1 MSQTISSSAH
11 KVLFDVFGYNQ
22 FRDGQETVINDL
34 IAGRDALVVMPT
46 GGGKSLCFQIPALVR
61 EGICIVISP
70 LISLMKDQ
78 VDTLQACGVQA
89 AYLNSSLSYQEQ
101 NDIVNSLHR
110 GELKLLY
117 VAPERLL
124 RPDFIARLQHL
135 PINLFAIDEAHC
147 ISSWGHDF
155 RPEYAKLGCLKEHF
169 PHIPLAALTATADHA
184 TQQDILQ
191 RLQFQD
197 PLVEIR
203 SFDRPNIEYLLIEKY
218 RPLSQLFNY
227 LDQHKDESGIIYCTS
242 RKRTEEIA
250 QKLAAKG
257 LSSRCYHAGLPLEE
271 RQNVQDLF
279 IKDEVDIVV
288 ATVAFGMGIDK
299 PNVRFVV
306 HYEIPK
312 NIESYYQETGRAG
325 RDGLPAQAM
334 LFYDPADPARIR
346 SLLEKNPNQE
356 QLRIELHKLNTM
368 VAFAEAQTCRRRVV
382 LNYFGE
388 YSPKACGNC
397 DICLDPPQ
405 SYDATVDAQKILS
418 CVYRTGQYFGI
429 THVVEVLRG
438 AQTARVKSLGHDQL
452 STFGIG
458 KDKSTEHWFSI
469 ARQLIHCG
477 LLMQNLTRGSA
488 LQLTEAARTVLK
500 SENNLMLA
508 VPRLQLVKTTAKQ
521 KRRSVSANAD
531 SKLFAKLR
539 HLRKQIADQENLP
552 PYVIFS
558 DVSLSEMSELMPT
571 NDSQFLSITG
581 VGHIKLDK
589 YGEEFL
595 AEIKQYA
602 DHVVILVILALYY
615 FEC

>member
-1 MSQTISSSAH
+1 MTSPAQN
-11 KVLFDVFGYNQ
+11 VLLDVFGYSQ
-22 FRDGQETVINDL
+22 FRDGQETVINEL

-78 VDTLQACGVQA
+78 VDTLQACGVAA
-89 AYLNSSLSYQEQ
+89 AYLNSTLSYQEQ
-101 NDIVNSLHR
+101 NEIINALHQGR
-110 GELKLLY
+110 LKLLY

-124 RPDFIARLQHL
+124 RQDFIARLQHL
-135 PINLFAIDEAHC
+135 PINLFAVDEAHC

-155 RPEYAKLGCLKEHF
+155 RPEYAQLGHLKEYF
-169 PHIPLAALTATADHA
+169 PNIPLVALTATADHA

-191 RLQFQD
+191 RLQLQD
-197 PLVEIR
+197 PLIEIR

-218 RPLSQLFNY
+218 RPLTQLFNY

-250 QKLAAKG
+250 GKLAAKG
-257 LSSRCYHAGLPLEE
+257 LNSRCYHAGLPLEE
-271 RQNVQDLF
+271 RQHVQDLF
-279 IKDEVDIVV
+279 IKDEVEIVV

-418 CVYRTGQYFGI
+418 CVYRTGQHFGI

-458 KDKSTEHWFSI
+458 KDKTTEHWFSI

-500 SENNLMLA
+500 SEQALMLA

-521 KRRSVSANAD
+521 KRRSISANAD

-558 DVSLSEMSELMPT
+558 DVSLSEMSEMMPT

-595 AEIKQYA
+595 SEIKQYV
-602 DHVVILVILALYY
+602 DTL
-615 FEC
+615 

>member
-1 MSQTISSSAH
+1 MTNTAH
-11 KVLFDVFGYNQ
+11 HVLFDVFGYKQ
-22 FRDGQETVINDL
+22 FRDGQEQVINEL
-34 IAGRDALVVMPT
+34 ISGRDALVVMPT

-61 EGICIVISP
+61 EGLCIVISP

-78 VDTLQACGVQA
+78 VDTLQACGVAA

-101 NDIVNSLHR
+101 NDIVNALHR
-110 GELKLLY
+110 GQLKLLY

-135 PINLFAIDEAHC
+135 PVNLFAVDEAHC

-155 RPEYAKLGCLKEHF
+155 RPEYAQLGHLKSYF
-169 PHIPLAALTATADHA
+169 PDVPLVALTATADHA

-191 RLQFQD
+191 RLSLHD
-197 PLVEIR
+197 PLIEIR

-218 RPLSQLFNY
+218 RPLTQLFNY

-250 QKLAAKG
+250 EKLAAKG
-257 LSSRCYHAGLPLEE
+257 LNSRCYHAGLPLEE

-397 DICLDPPQ
+397 DICLNPPQ
-405 SYDATVDAQKILS
+405 SYDATEDAQKILS

-469 ARQLIHCG
+469 VRQLIHCG

-488 LQLTEAARTVLK
+488 LQLTEAARSVLK
-500 SENNLMLA
+500 SEHSLLLA
-508 VPRLQLVKTTAKQ
+508 VPRLQLVKSTAKQ
-521 KRRSVSANAD
+521 KRRSASVNAD
-531 SKLFAKLR
+531 NKLFAKLR
-539 HLRKQIADQENLP
+539 HLRKQIADDENLP

-589 YGEEFL
+589 YGQAFL
-595 AEIKQYA
+595 SEIRRYA
-602 DHVVILVILALYY
+602 DTL
-615 FEC
+615 

>member
-1 MSQTISSSAH
+1 MTSTAH
-11 KVLFDVFGYNQ
+11 GILFDVFGYKQ

-61 EGICIVISP
+61 EGVCIVISP

-78 VDTLQACGVQA
+78 VDTLQACGVAA
-89 AYLNSSLSYQEQ
+89 AYLNSSLSYQQQ
-101 NDIVNSLHR
+101 NEIINSLHR
-110 GELKLLY
+110 GQLKLLY

-155 RPEYAKLGCLKEHF
+155 RPEYAQLGNLKQYF
-169 PHIPLAALTATADHA
+169 PNTPLVALTATADHA

-191 RLQFQD
+191 RLKLHE
-197 PLVEIR
+197 PLIEIR

-218 RPLSQLFNY
+218 RPLTQLFNY

-250 QKLAAKG
+250 GKLAAKG
-257 LSSRCYHAGLPLEE
+257 LNSRCYHAGLPLEE
-271 RQNVQDLF
+271 RQTVQDLF
-279 IKDEVDIVV
+279 IKDEVEIVV

-458 KDKSTEHWFSI
+458 KEQSTEHWFSI

-488 LQLTEAARTVLK
+488 LQLTEAARSVLK
-500 SENNLMLA
+500 SENSLMLA

-531 SKLFAKLR
+531 SKLFARLR
-539 HLRKQIADQENLP
+539 HLRKQIADQANLP

-595 AEIKQYA
+595 SEIKQYV
-602 DHVVILVILALYY
+602 DNL
-615 FEC
+615 

>member
-1 MSQTISSSAH
+1 
-11 KVLFDVFGYNQ
+11 VFGYNQ
-22 FRDGQETVINDL
+22 FRDGQEKVINEL
-34 IAGRDALVVMPT
+34 ISGRDALVVMPT

-61 EGICIVISP
+61 EGICIVVSP

-78 VDTLQACGVQA
+78 VDTLQACGVPA
-89 AYLNSSLSYQEQ
+89 AYLNSSLSYQDQ
-101 NDIVNSLHR
+101 NNIVNALHR

-155 RPEYAKLGCLKEHF
+155 RPEYAQLGHLKEHF
-169 PHIPLAALTATADHA
+169 PQVPLAALTATADHA

-191 RLQFQD
+191 RLNLQN
-197 PLVEIR
+197 PLIEVR

-257 LSSRCYHAGLPLEE
+257 FNSRCYHAGLPLEE
-271 RQNVQDLF
+271 RQTVQDLF

-288 ATVAFGMGIDK
+288 ATVAFGMGIDN

-488 LQLTEAARTVLK
+488 LQLTEAARSVLK
-500 SENNLMLA
+500 ADQTLMLA

-571 NDSQFLSITG
+571 NDSQFLSVTG

-595 AEIKQYA
+595 AEIRQYV
-602 DHVVILVILALYY
+602 DNL
-615 FEC
+615 

>member
-1 MSQTISSSAH
+1 MSQSITSTAH
-11 KVLFDVFGYNQ
+11 DVLFDVFGYKQ
-22 FRDGQETVINDL
+22 FRDGQETVINEL

-78 VDTLQACGVQA
+78 VDTLQACGVAA
-89 AYLNSSLSYQEQ
+89 AYLNSSLSYQQQ
-101 NDIVNSLHR
+101 NDIINSLHR
-110 GELKLLY
+110 GQLKLLY

-155 RPEYAKLGCLKEHF
+155 RPEYAQLGNLKEHF
-169 PHIPLAALTATADHA
+169 PNIPLVALTATADHA

-191 RLQFQD
+191 RLQLNQ
-197 PLVEIR
+197 PLIEIR

-218 RPLSQLFNY
+218 RPLLQLFNY

-257 LSSRCYHAGLPLEE
+257 LNSRCYHAGLPLEE
-271 RQNVQDLF
+271 RQTVQDLF
-279 IKDEVDIVV
+279 IKDEVEIVV

-488 LQLTEAARTVLK
+488 LQLTEAARSVLK
-500 SENNLMLA
+500 SENSLMLA

-521 KRRSVSANAD
+521 KRRSVSVNAD
-531 SKLFAKLR
+531 NKLFAKLR
-539 HLRKQIADQENLP
+539 HLRKQIADQANLP

-589 YGEEFL
+589 YGEDFL
-595 AEIKQYA
+595 AEIKQYV
-602 DHVVILVILALYY
+602 DQL
-615 FEC
+615 

>member
-1 MSQTISSSAH
+1 MTSPAQN
-11 KVLFDVFGYNQ
+11 VLLDVFGYNQ
-22 FRDGQETVINDL
+22 FRDGQETVINEL
-34 IAGRDALVVMPT
+34 ITGRDALVVMPT

-78 VDTLQACGVQA
+78 VDTLQACGVAA
-89 AYLNSSLSYQEQ
+89 AYLNSTLSYQEQ
-101 NDIVNSLHR
+101 NEIINALHQGR
-110 GELKLLY
+110 LKLLY

-124 RPDFIARLQHL
+124 RQDFIARLQHL
-135 PINLFAIDEAHC
+135 PINLFAVDEAHC

-155 RPEYAKLGCLKEHF
+155 RPEYAQLGHLKEYF
-169 PHIPLAALTATADHA
+169 PNTPLVALTATADHA

-191 RLQFQD
+191 RLQLQD
-197 PLVEIR
+197 PLIEIR

-218 RPLSQLFNY
+218 RPLTQLFNY

-250 QKLAAKG
+250 GKLAAKG
-257 LSSRCYHAGLPLEE
+257 LNSRCYHAGLPLEE
-271 RQNVQDLF
+271 RQHVQDLF
-279 IKDEVDIVV
+279 IKDEVEIVV

-418 CVYRTGQYFGI
+418 CVYRTGQHFGI

-500 SENNLMLA
+500 SEQALMLA
-508 VPRLQLVKTTAKQ
+508 VPRLQLVKATAKQ

-558 DVSLSEMSELMPT
+558 DVSLSEMSEMMPT

-589 YGEEFL
+589 YGEEFIS
-595 AEIKQYA
+595 EIKQYV
-602 DHVVILVILALYY
+602 DTL
-615 FEC
+615 

>member
-1 MSQTISSSAH
+1 MTSTAH
-11 KVLFDVFGYNQ
+11 DILFDVFGYKQ

-61 EGICIVISP
+61 EGVCIVISP

-78 VDTLQACGVQA
+78 VDTLQACGVAA
-89 AYLNSSLSYQEQ
+89 AYLNSSLSYQQQ
-101 NDIVNSLHR
+101 NEIINSLHR
-110 GELKLLY
+110 GQLKLLY

-155 RPEYAKLGCLKEHF
+155 RPEYAQLGNLKQYF
-169 PHIPLAALTATADHA
+169 PNTPLVALTATADHA

-191 RLQFQD
+191 RLKLHE
-197 PLVEIR
+197 PLIEIR

-218 RPLSQLFNY
+218 RPLTQLFNY

-250 QKLAAKG
+250 GKLAAKG
-257 LSSRCYHAGLPLEE
+257 LNSRCYHAGLPLEE
-271 RQNVQDLF
+271 RQTVQDLF
-279 IKDEVDIVV
+279 IKDEVEIVV

-458 KDKSTEHWFSI
+458 KDQSTEHWFSI

-488 LQLTEAARTVLK
+488 LQLTEAARSVLK
-500 SENNLMLA
+500 SENSLMLA

-531 SKLFAKLR
+531 SKLFARLR

-589 YGEEFL
+589 YGKDFL
-595 AEIKQYA
+595 SEIKQYV
-602 DHVVILVILALYY
+602 DNL
-615 FEC
+615 

>member
-1 MSQTISSSAH
+1 MTSTAH
-11 KVLFDVFGYNQ
+11 NVLFDVFGYKQ

-34 IAGRDALVVMPT
+34 ISGRDALVVMPT

-61 EGICIVISP
+61 EGICIVVSP

-78 VDTLQACGVQA
+78 VDTLRACGVAA

-101 NDIVNSLHR
+101 NDIINSLHR
-110 GELKLLY
+110 GQLKLLY

-155 RPEYAKLGCLKEHF
+155 RPEYAQLGHLKEYF
-169 PHIPLAALTATADHA
+169 PTIPLVALTATADHA

-191 RLQFQD
+191 RLNLND
-197 PLVEIR
+197 PLIEIR

-250 QKLAAKG
+250 GKLAAKG
-257 LSSRCYHAGLPLEE
+257 LNSRCYHAGLPIEE
-271 RQNVQDLF
+271 RQRVQELF
-279 IKDEVDIVV
+279 IKDEVEIVV

-539 HLRKQIADQENLP
+539 HLRKQIADHENLP

-595 AEIKQYA
+595 SEIKQYV
-602 DHVVILVILALYY
+602 DSL
-615 FEC
+615 

>member
-1 MSQTISSSAH
+1 MTSTAH
-11 KVLFDVFGYNQ
+11 NVLFDVFGYKQ

-34 IAGRDALVVMPT
+34 ISGRDALVVMPT

-61 EGICIVISP
+61 EGICIVVSP

-78 VDTLQACGVQA
+78 VDTLRACGVAA

-101 NDIVNSLHR
+101 NDIINSLHR
-110 GELKLLY
+110 GQLKLLY

-155 RPEYAKLGCLKEHF
+155 RPEYAQLGHLKEYF
-169 PHIPLAALTATADHA
+169 PTIPLVALTATADHA

-191 RLQFQD
+191 RLNLND
-197 PLVEIR
+197 PLIEIR

-250 QKLAAKG
+250 GKLAAKG
-257 LSSRCYHAGLPLEE
+257 LNSRCYHAGLPIEE
-271 RQNVQDLF
+271 RQRVQDLF
-279 IKDEVDIVV
+279 IKDEVEIVV

-500 SENNLMLA
+500 SENSLMLA

-539 HLRKQIADQENLP
+539 HLRKQIADHENLP

-595 AEIKQYA
+595 SEIKQYV
-602 DHVVILVILALYY
+602 DSL
-615 FEC
+615 

>member
-1 MSQTISSSAH
+1 MTSTAH
-11 KVLFDVFGYNQ
+11 HVLFDVFGYKQ
-22 FRDGQETVINDL
+22 FRDGQEQVINEL
-34 IAGRDALVVMPT
+34 ISGRDALVVMPT

-61 EGICIVISP
+61 EGLCIVVSP

-78 VDTLQACGVQA
+78 LQACGVAA

-101 NDIVNSLHR
+101 NDIVNAMHR
-110 GELKLLY
+110 GQLKLLY

-135 PINLFAIDEAHC
+135 PINLFAVDEAHC

-155 RPEYAKLGCLKEHF
+155 RPEYAQLGHLKSYF
-169 PHIPLAALTATADHA
+169 PDVPLVALTATADHA

-191 RLQFQD
+191 RLSLHE
-197 PLVEIR
+197 PLIEIR

-218 RPLSQLFNY
+218 RPLTQLFNY

-250 QKLAAKG
+250 GKLAAKG
-257 LSSRCYHAGLPLEE
+257 LNSRCYHAGLPLEE

-279 IKDEVDIVV
+279 IKDEVEIVV

-397 DICLDPPQ
+397 DICLNPPQ
-405 SYDATVDAQKILS
+405 SYDATEDAQKILS

-469 ARQLIHCG
+469 VRQLIHCG

-488 LQLTEAARTVLK
+488 LQLTEAARSVLK
-500 SENNLMLA
+500 SEHSLLLA

-521 KRRSVSANAD
+521 KRRSASVNAD
-531 SKLFAKLR
+531 NKLFAKLR

-558 DVSLSEMSELMPT
+558 DVSLSEMSEMMPT

-589 YGEEFL
+589 YGEDFL
-595 AEIKQYA
+595 SEIKQYV
-602 DHVVILVILALYY
+602 DTL
-615 FEC
+615 

>member
-1 MSQTISSSAH
+1 MNQAITTTAQH
-11 KVLFDVFGYNQ
+11 VLYDVFGYNQ
-22 FRDGQETVINDL
+22 FREGQERVINNL
-34 IAGRDALVVMPT
+34 ISGRDSLVVMPT

-61 EGICIVISP
+61 EGVGIVVSP

-78 VDTLQACGVQA
+78 VDTLVNCGVAA

-101 NDIVNSLHR
+101 NQIITALHQ
-110 GELKLLY
+110 GKIQLLY
-117 VAPERLL
+117 IAPERLL
-124 RPDFIARLQHL
+124 RPDFMTRLQHI
-135 PINLFAIDEAHC
+135 PISLFAIDEAHC

-155 RPEYAKLGCLKEHF
+155 RPEYALLGNLKQQF
-169 PHIPLAALTATADHA
+169 PNIPLVALTATADHA

-191 RLQFQD
+191 RLQLHQ
-197 PLVEIR
+197 PLLEIR
-203 SFDRPNIEYLLIEKY
+203 SFDRPNIEYLLVEKY
-218 RPLSQLFNY
+218 RPLSQLLNY
-227 LDQHKDESGIIYCTS
+227 LQQHKDESGIIYCTS

-257 LSSRCYHAGLPLEE
+257 LNVRCYHAGLAIEE
-271 RQNVQDLF
+271 RQKIQDLF
-279 IKDEVDIVV
+279 IKDEIEIVV

-346 SLLEKNPNQE
+346 GLLEKNSNQE

-388 YSPKACGNC
+388 YSEEPCGNC

-418 CVYRTGQYFGI
+418 CVYRTGQCFGI
-429 THVVEVLRG
+429 NHVVEVLRG
-438 AQTARVKSLGHDQL
+438 AQTAKIKSLGHEQL

-458 KDKSTEHWFSI
+458 RDKSTEHWFSI
-469 ARQLIHCG
+469 VRQLIHCG

-488 LQLTEAARTVLK
+488 LQLTEASRAVLK
-500 SENNLMLA
+500 AENQLMLA
-508 VPRLQLVKTTAKQ
+508 VPRLKLVKSSAKQ
-521 KRRSVSANAD
+521 RRKTLSAQAD

-539 HLRKQIADQENLP
+539 HLRKEIADDENLP

-558 DVSLSEMSELMPT
+558 DVSLSEMSEVMPT

-581 VGHIKLDK
+581 VGHIKLEK
-589 YGEEFL
+589 YGHAFIS
-595 AEIKQYA
+595 EIRQYV
-602 DHVVILVILALYY
+602 DEL
-615 FEC
+615 

>member
-1 MSQTISSSAH
+1 
-11 KVLFDVFGYNQ
+11 VFGYKQ
-22 FRDGQETVINDL
+22 FRDGQETVINEL

-78 VDTLQACGVQA
+78 VDTLQACGVAA
-89 AYLNSSLSYQEQ
+89 AYLNSSLSYQQQ
-101 NDIVNSLHR
+101 NDIINSLHR
-110 GELKLLY
+110 GQLKILY

-155 RPEYAKLGCLKEHF
+155 RPEYAQLGNLKEHF
-169 PHIPLAALTATADHA
+169 PNTPLVALTATADHA

-191 RLQFQD
+191 RLQLNH
-197 PLVEIR
+197 PLIEIR

-257 LSSRCYHAGLPLEE
+257 LNSRCYHAGLPLEE
-271 RQNVQDLF
+271 RQAVQDLF
-279 IKDEVDIVV
+279 IKDEVEIVV

-488 LQLTEAARTVLK
+488 LQLTEAARSVLK
-500 SENNLMLA
+500 SENSLMLA

-521 KRRSVSANAD
+521 KRRSVSVNAD
-531 SKLFAKLR
+531 NKLFAKLR

-589 YGEEFL
+589 YGEDFL
-595 AEIKQYA
+595 AEIKQYV
-602 DHVVILVILALYY
+602 DQL
-615 FEC
+615 

>member
-1 MSQTISSSAH
+1 MTSTAH
-11 KVLFDVFGYNQ
+11 NVLFDVFGYKQ

-61 EGICIVISP
+61 EGICIVVSP

-78 VDTLQACGVQA
+78 VDTLRACGVAA

-101 NDIVNSLHR
+101 NDIINSLHR
-110 GELKLLY
+110 GQLKLLY

-124 RPDFIARLQHL
+124 RPDFIGRLQHL

-155 RPEYAKLGCLKEHF
+155 RPEYALLGNLKEYF
-169 PHIPLAALTATADHA
+169 PNIPLVALTATADHA

-191 RLQFQD
+191 RLKLQD
-197 PLVEIR
+197 PLIEIR

-218 RPLSQLFNY
+218 RPLTQLFNY

-250 QKLAAKG
+250 GKLAAKG
-257 LSSRCYHAGLPLEE
+257 LNSRCYHAGLPLEE

-279 IKDEVDIVV
+279 IKDEVEIVV

-405 SYDATVDAQKILS
+405 SYDATIDAQKILS

-458 KDKSTEHWFSI
+458 NDKSTEHWFSI

-500 SENNLMLA
+500 SENSLMLA

-531 SKLFAKLR
+531 SKLFARLR

-558 DVSLSEMSELMPT
+558 DVSLSEMSELMPI

-595 AEIKQYA
+595 SEIKQYV
-602 DHVVILVILALYY
+602 DTL
-615 FEC
+615 

>member
-1 MSQTISSSAH
+1 MSQSITSTAH
-11 KVLFDVFGYNQ
+11 DVLFDVFGYKQ
-22 FRDGQETVINDL
+22 FRDGQETVINEL

-78 VDTLQACGVQA
+78 VDTLQACGVAA
-89 AYLNSSLSYQEQ
+89 AYLNSSLSYQQQ
-101 NDIVNSLHR
+101 NDIINSLHR
-110 GELKLLY
+110 GQLKLLY

-155 RPEYAKLGCLKEHF
+155 RPEYAQLGNLKEHF
-169 PHIPLAALTATADHA
+169 PNTPLVALTATADHA

-191 RLQFQD
+191 RLQLNQ
-197 PLVEIR
+197 PLIEIR

-218 RPLSQLFNY
+218 RPLLQLFNY

-257 LSSRCYHAGLPLEE
+257 LNSRCYHAGLPLEE
-271 RQNVQDLF
+271 RQTVQDLF
-279 IKDEVDIVV
+279 IKDEVEIVV

-488 LQLTEAARTVLK
+488 LQLTEAARSVLK
-500 SENNLMLA
+500 SENSLMLA

-521 KRRSVSANAD
+521 KRRSVSVNAD
-531 SKLFAKLR
+531 NKLFAKLR
-539 HLRKQIADQENLP
+539 HLRKQIADQANLP

-558 DVSLSEMSELMPT
+558 DVSLAEMSELMPT

-589 YGEEFL
+589 YGEDFL
-595 AEIKQYA
+595 AEIKQYV
-602 DHVVILVILALYY
+602 DQL
-615 FEC
+615 

>member
-1 MSQTISSSAH
+1 MTNTAH
-11 KVLFDVFGYNQ
+11 HVLFDVFGYKQ
-22 FRDGQETVINDL
+22 FRDGQELVINEL

-61 EGICIVISP
+61 EGLCIVISP

-78 VDTLQACGVQA
+78 VDTLQACGVAA

-101 NDIVNSLHR
+101 NDIVNAMHR
-110 GELKLLY
+110 GQLKLLY

-124 RPDFIARLQHL
+124 RADFIARLQHL
-135 PINLFAIDEAHC
+135 PINLFAVDEAHC

-155 RPEYAKLGCLKEHF
+155 RPEYAQLGHLKSYF
-169 PHIPLAALTATADHA
+169 PDVPLVALTATADHA

-191 RLQFQD
+191 RLSLHD
-197 PLVEIR
+197 PLIEIR

-218 RPLSQLFNY
+218 RPLTQLFNY

-250 QKLAAKG
+250 GKLAAKG
-257 LSSRCYHAGLPLEE
+257 LNSRCYHAGLPLEE

-279 IKDEVDIVV
+279 IKDEVEIVV

-397 DICLDPPQ
+397 DICLNPPQ
-405 SYDATVDAQKILS
+405 SYDATEDAQKILS

-469 ARQLIHCG
+469 VRQLIHCG

-488 LQLTEAARTVLK
+488 LQLTEAARAVLK
-500 SENNLMLA
+500 SEQRLLLA

-521 KRRSVSANAD
+521 KRRSASVNAD
-531 SKLFAKLR
+531 NQLFVKLR

-589 YGEEFL
+589 YGEAFL
-595 AEIKQYA
+595 SEIKQYV
-602 DHVVILVILALYY
+602 DTL
-615 FEC
+615 

>member
-1 MSQTISSSAH
+1 MNSTAH
-11 KVLFDVFGYNQ
+11 HVLFDVFGYKQ
-22 FRDGQETVINDL
+22 FRDGQETVINEL
-34 IAGRDALVVMPT
+34 ISGRDALVVMPT

-61 EGICIVISP
+61 EGICIVVSP

-78 VDTLQACGVQA
+78 VDTLQACGVAA

-101 NDIVNSLHR
+101 NDIINALHR
-110 GELKLLY
+110 GQLKLLY

-135 PINLFAIDEAHC
+135 SINLFAVDEAHC

-155 RPEYAKLGCLKEHF
+155 RPEYAQLGHLKTYF
-169 PHIPLAALTATADHA
+169 PDTPLVALTATADHA

-191 RLQFQD
+191 RLNLD
-197 PLVEIR
+197 NPLIEIR

-218 RPLSQLFNY
+218 RPLTQLFNY

-250 QKLAAKG
+250 GKLAAKG
-257 LSSRCYHAGLPLEE
+257 LNSRCYHAGLPLDE
-271 RQNVQDLF
+271 RQTVQDLF
-279 IKDEVDIVV
+279 IKDEVEIVV

-397 DICLDPPQ
+397 DICLNPPQ
-405 SYDATVDAQKILS
+405 SYDATEDAQKILS

-488 LQLTEAARTVLK
+488 LQLTEAARSVLQSK
-500 SENNLMLA
+500 NTLLLA

-521 KRRSVSANAD
+521 KRRSISVNAD

-595 AEIKQYA
+595 SEIKQYV
-602 DHVVILVILALYY
+602 DTL
-615 FEC
+615 

>member
-1 MSQTISSSAH
+1 MTSPAQN
-11 KVLFDVFGYNQ
+11 VLLDVFGYSQ
-22 FRDGQETVINDL
+22 FRDGQETVINEL

-78 VDTLQACGVQA
+78 VDTLQACGVAA
-89 AYLNSSLSYQEQ
+89 AYLNSTLSYQEQ
-101 NDIVNSLHR
+101 NEIINALHQGR
-110 GELKLLY
+110 LKLLY

-124 RPDFIARLQHL
+124 RQDFIARLQHL
-135 PINLFAIDEAHC
+135 PINLFAVDEAHC

-155 RPEYAKLGCLKEHF
+155 RPEYAQLGHLKEYF
-169 PHIPLAALTATADHA
+169 PNIPLVALTATADHA

-191 RLQFQD
+191 RLQLQD
-197 PLVEIR
+197 PLIEIR

-218 RPLSQLFNY
+218 RPLTQLFNY

-250 QKLAAKG
+250 GKLAAKG
-257 LSSRCYHAGLPLEE
+257 LNSRCYHAGLPLEE
-271 RQNVQDLF
+271 RQHVQDLF
-279 IKDEVDIVV
+279 IKDEVEIVV

-418 CVYRTGQYFGI
+418 CVYRTGQHFGI

-438 AQTARVKSLGHDQL
+438 AQTVRVKSLGHDQL

-458 KDKSTEHWFSI
+458 KDKTTEHWFSI

-500 SENNLMLA
+500 SEQALMLA

-521 KRRSVSANAD
+521 KRRSISANAD

-558 DVSLSEMSELMPT
+558 DVSLSEMSEMMPT

-595 AEIKQYA
+595 SEIKQYV
-602 DHVVILVILALYY
+602 DTL
-615 FEC
+615 

>member
-1 MSQTISSSAH
+1 MTSNAH
-11 KVLFDVFGYNQ
+11 NVLFDVFGYNQ
-22 FRDGQETVINDL
+22 FRDGQETVINEL

-46 GGGKSLCFQIPALVR
+46 GGGKSLCFQIPALVK
-61 EGICIVISP
+61 EGVCIVISP

-78 VDTLQACGVQA
+78 VDTLLSCGVPA

-101 NDIVNSLHR
+101 NNIINALHL
-110 GELKLLY
+110 GQLKLLY

-124 RPDFIARLQHL
+124 RPDFMARLQHI

-155 RPEYAKLGCLKEHF
+155 RPEYAQLGHLKEYF
-169 PHIPLAALTATADHA
+169 PEVPLAALTATADHA

-191 RLQFQD
+191 RLNLQD
-197 PLVEIR
+197 PLIEVR

-218 RPLSQLFNY
+218 RPLTQLFHY
-227 LDQHKDESGIIYCTS
+227 LEQHKNESGIFYCTS

-250 QKLAAKG
+250 QKLAANG
-257 LSSRCYHAGLPLEE
+257 ISARCYHAGLPLEE
-271 RQNVQDLF
+271 RQAVQELF

-388 YSPKACGNC
+388 YSPQACGNC

-405 SYDATVDAQKILS
+405 SYDATMDAQKILS
-418 CVYRTGQYFGI
+418 CVYRTGQCFGI
-429 THVVEVLRG
+429 AHVVDVLRG

-452 STFGIG
+452 STYGIG

-488 LQLTEAARTVLK
+488 LQLTEAARSVLR
-500 SENNLMLA
+500 SENRLMLA
-508 VPRLQLVKTTAKQ
+508 VPRLQLVKSSAKQ
-521 KRRSVSANAD
+521 KRRSISANAD
-531 SKLFAKLR
+531 NKLFIKLR

-571 NDSQFLSITG
+571 NDSQFLSVTG
-581 VGHIKLDK
+581 VGHIKLEK
-589 YGEEFL
+589 YGEYFL
-595 AEIKQYA
+595 AEIRQYV
-602 DHVVILVILALYY
+602 DDL
-615 FEC
+615 

>member
-1 MSQTISSSAH
+1 MGCYILSQSITSTAYD
-11 KVLFDVFGYNQ
+11 VLFDVFGYKQ
-22 FRDGQETVINDL
+22 FRDGQETVINEL

-78 VDTLQACGVQA
+78 VDTLQACGVAA
-89 AYLNSSLSYQEQ
+89 AYLNSSLSYQQQ
-101 NDIVNSLHR
+101 NDIINSLHR
-110 GELKLLY
+110 GQLKLLY

-155 RPEYAKLGCLKEHF
+155 RPEYAQLGNLKEHF
-169 PHIPLAALTATADHA
+169 PNTPLVALTATADHA

-191 RLQFQD
+191 RLQLNQ
-197 PLVEIR
+197 PLIEIR

-257 LSSRCYHAGLPLEE
+257 LNSRCYHAGLPLEE
-271 RQNVQDLF
+271 RQTVQDLF
-279 IKDEVDIVV
+279 IKDEVEIVV

-452 STFGIG
+452 STFAIG

-488 LQLTEAARTVLK
+488 LQLTEAARSVLK
-500 SENNLMLA
+500 SENSLMLA

-521 KRRSVSANAD
+521 KRRSVSVNAD
-531 SKLFAKLR
+531 NKLFAKLR
-539 HLRKQIADQENLP
+539 HLRKQIADQANLP

-589 YGEEFL
+589 YGEDFL
-595 AEIKQYA
+595 AEIKQYV
-602 DHVVILVILALYY
+602 DQL
-615 FEC
+615 